1 MAGMNRK
8 RSSGIAVALAVAGVY
23 AYFLLF
29 AQFAFLELLQAK
41 VSDQGLKGVL
51 AMMALGGV
59 VSGFVVSRSGKA
71 GRGAF
76 ITAMVGCVVVARCS
90 RLTDSTILFAL
101 LSLVMGVSLGTATVC
116 LASLIGTNLEPK
128 RGCLWVGLGTGLA
141 YGFCNIPL
149 IFTAPP
155 HLQASISAALATLAA
170 LGGARI
176 ENNREETS
184 GAKSIPWRAILIFGA
199 LVWMDSAAFY
209 VIQHAPEL
217 KDGTW
222 GAERL
227 WRNAAVHFSVAIL
240 AGFWL
245 SKGGWK
251 SLCVT
256 AWGLLALAGWW
267 VNDNASREW
276 AGWLYPAGVSLYS
289 TALVAWPGLLAG
301 RTETFGKSIA
311 SRAAWLF
318 GIAGWIGSANGIGM
332 VESLQRVPG
341 LFLIL
346 AGLVAIG
353 GTALK
358 AFSWRTVLVVL
369 FIGSLASLGW
379 RKPALAEDSVS
390 RGRQVYLSEGCI
402 HCHSRYVRPGS
413 PDELVWGNAADPTL
427 IAEEK
432 PVLIGNRRQGPD
444 LLHVGGRRSESWLRE
459 HFLDPRQLSP
469 DSPMPAYGH
478 LFRDGR
484 GEDLIAFL
492 RQNVTEEVAEVQVRA
507 ANWKPASIP
516 QADPRHGQDLFFKS
530 CTACHGVEGRG
541 DGALS
546 KSMKSQPRDLL
557 AGPFSWTL
565 ERSDEPQLSTMMRV
579 LKFGIPGT
587 DMPGHE
593 TWSDQELADLAAW
606 VLELRRKR

>member
-1 MAGMNRK
+1 M
-8 RSSGIAVALAVAGVY
+8 SLAVAGVY

-29 AQFAFLELLQAK
+29 AQFAFLELLQSK
-41 VSDQGLKGVL
+41 VTGHGLKVVL

-59 VSGFVVSRSGKA
+59 VSGFAVSRSGKA
-71 GRGAF
+71 GRAAF
-76 ITAMVGCVVVARCS
+76 ISAMVGCAVVALSC

-101 LSLVMGVSLGTATVC
+101 LSLVMGCSLGTATVC
-116 LASLIGTNLEPK
+116 LASLIGRNLEPK
-128 RGCLWVGLGTGLA
+128 RGCMWIGLGTGLA

-149 IFTAPP
+149 IFNSEPAQ
-155 HLQASISAALATLAA
+155 QAWISAALAILAA
-170 LGGARI
+170 LGAAKLADLQ
-176 ENNREETS
+176 EEPP
-184 GAKSIPWRAILIFGA
+184 GAKLIPWRAILIFGA

-227 WRNAAVHFSVAIL
+227 SRNAAVHFSVAIL

-245 SKGGWK
+245 SKGGWR

-256 AWGLLALAGWW
+256 AWALLALAGWW
-267 VNDNASREW
+267 VNDAATREW

-289 TALVAWPGLLAG
+289 TALVAWPGLLADREGTAG
-301 RTETFGKSIA
+301 RSIA

-341 LFLIL
+341 HFLIL
-346 AGLVAIG
+346 AGLVVIG
-353 GTALK
+353 GTAWKSLNVRV
-358 AFSWRTVLVVL
+358 AVLVL
-369 FIGSLASLGW
+369 LIGLMAVKGW
-379 RKPALAEDSVS
+379 RRPEPAGDALA

-413 PDELVWGNAADPTL
+413 PDESVWGNAADAAV
-427 IAEEK
+427 IAAEK

-444 LLHVGGRRSESWLRE
+444 LLRVGGRRSESWLRA
-459 HFLDPRQLSP
+459 HFLDPRQFSP
-469 DSPMPAYGH
+469 DSVMPSYGH
-478 LFRDGR
+478 LFLDGR
-484 GEDLIAFL
+484 GEDLISFL
-492 RQNVTEEVAEVQVRA
+492 RQHVVEDVAEVQLCA
-507 ANWKPASIP
+507 AGWKPTPIP
-516 QADPRHGQDLFFKS
+516 QADPRHGQELFSKS
-530 CTACHGVEGRG
+530 CSTCHGTGGRG

-546 KSMKSQPRDLL
+546 QSLKSPPRNLVT
-557 AGPFSWTL
+557 GPFSWTL
-565 ERSDEPQLSTMMRV
+565 ARPDEPQLSTVMRV

-593 TWSDQELADLAAW
+593 TWSDQDLADLAAW
-606 VLELRRKR
+606 VLEMRQKP